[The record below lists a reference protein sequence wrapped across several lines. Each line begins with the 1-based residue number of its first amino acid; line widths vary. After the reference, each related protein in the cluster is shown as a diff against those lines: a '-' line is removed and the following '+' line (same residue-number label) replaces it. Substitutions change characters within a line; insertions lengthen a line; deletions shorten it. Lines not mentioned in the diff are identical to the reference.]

1 MSEILKM
8 NDADLVKFVSEKREA
23 LQKMRFGANG
33 SGMRNSFTI
42 RNTRKEIARALTEL
56 TKRSKVGA

>member
-1 MSEILKM
+1 MSEIQKM
-8 NDADLVKFVSEKREA
+8 NDADLLKFVSEKRDA
-23 LQKMRFGANG
+23 LQKMRFGVTG

-42 RNTRKEIARALTEL
+42 RNIRKEIARALTEL